1 MSLLKFR
8 SIAVMAI
15 AFITVFP
22 YIFLNFSI
30 LHGKSDPQLG
40 IYIIKVILV
49 AIVLFTGIFIFLN
62 EISIDG
68 IRENFRQ
75 LMFRFLKLTLF
86 LSLTLLFSFTS
97 FNQYSAFEDAANPL
111 TSSERLLELE
121 GFETDMG
128 YEIDNLLAKNPSS
141 PSELLQSLSEKEEQL
156 GTLVALV
163 SNKNVSINTLNR
175 IASKISSQGGG
186 SREIL
191 ITSLKKNPR
200 IVSGEYSFK
209 ELSSGKLVIFSGKEA
224 HTLTLNR

>member
-1 MSLLKFR
+1 
-8 SIAVMAI
+8 
-15 AFITVFP
+15 
-22 YIFLNFSI
+22 
-30 LHGKSDPQLG
+30 
-40 IYIIKVILV
+40 
-49 AIVLFTGIFIFLN
+49 
-62 EISIDG
+62 
-68 IRENFRQ
+68 
-75 LMFRFLKLTLF
+75 MFRFLKLTLF